1 MSLDRRCFPL
11 ALALVIASFTKRAQ
25 IPFSAWLPAAI
36 AAPTPVSALVHS
48 STLVTAGVYLL
59 FRFRALLYGHGLEAF
74 FIGVGLL
81 TMLMAGISAI
91 YETDIKKIVA
101 LSTLRQL
108 GLMVSTLGAG
118 ISQLAFLHLLSHAY
132 FKAMLFMA
140 VGNMIHCSNSFQD
153 IRVAGNLAGA
163 MPLRASFFN
172 LANLSL
178 CGFPF
183 LTGFYSKDLILERVL
198 LLPCAPLVALIFFV
212 ATLLTAAYSARLT
225 LLTSLRAPNASSLL

>member
-1 MSLDRRCFPL
+1 
-11 ALALVIASFTKRAQ
+11 
-25 IPFSAWLPAAI
+25 
-36 AAPTPVSALVHS
+36 
-48 STLVTAGVYLL
+48 
-59 FRFRALLYGHGLEAF
+59 
-74 FIGVGLL
+74 
-81 TMLMAGISAI
+81 MLMAGISAI